1 MRSEYQ
7 SDKTISVCTSLIYSF
22 YLVPFSVCSDPS
34 WSLSPQWKWTLS
46 STYSTGP
53 EYVSLTTRRISLR
66 ELLSY
71 GLGINVEIS
80 DRGWEVGHIRGLV
93 SACRLPSSYVHC
105 TWTIKVM
112 KFRRNR
118 DSDCE
123 TKAEN
128 RGNVRRNYVYL
139 ICDKTQHGMQVKT
152 LP

>member
-80 DRGWEVGHIRGLV
+80 DRGWKVGHFRGLV
-93 SACRLPSSYVHC
+93 TACRLPSSYIHC

-112 KFRRNR
+112 KFRRHR

-123 TKAEN
+123 TQ
-128 RGNVRRNYVYL
+128 
-139 ICDKTQHGMQVKT
+139 KTGKMLGEIMYTYFVIK
-152 LP
+152 LNMEC